1 MGLPS
6 ITTID
11 KALVTGLGFVITV
24 GGLVAKWG
32 GYLHLPASWTLIA
45 AGVVGVATTLM
56 TYLAKG
62 PEQAAREIAARKT
75 ARAQAKAAKA
85 TTSVRRTARPRKSAV
100 KAARKPPAKAKPVV
114 VEVEHDPPA
123 PHAPGVVE
131 VDPPGKHTKQ

>member
-1 MGLPS
+1 M
-6 ITTID
+6 
-11 KALVTGLGFVITV
+11 TGLGFVITV
-24 GGLVAKWG
+24 GGLVAKYG

-85 TTSVRRTARPRKSAV
+85 TSVRRTARPRKSAAV

-114 VEVEHDPPA
+114 VEHDPPT

-131 VDPPGKHTKQ
+131 ADPPGKHTK